1 MNSRFIALYSHGS
14 HALGS
19 HRPHRTLFTSVF
31 TKSQGVAG
39 RGQGASQIHLV
50 LQYSRSSKYS
60 GVIVKDQAISVDD
73 IVYDD
78 QKLKEK
84 ATELVRGFW
93 GSK

>member
-1 MNSRFIALYSHGS
+1 MPSSNLIHFRIYEVSRRCWA
-14 HALGS
+14 
-19 HRPHRTLFTSVF
+19 
-31 TKSQGVAG
+31 
-39 RGQGASQIHLV
+39 GQGASQIHLV

-60 GVIVKDQAISVDD
+60 GAIVKDQAISVDD